1 MRPVSLRKTGLDV
14 LGERPW
20 GTHFCVFYETN
31 DDLVEILIPY
41 FKTGIENREFCFWV
55 LADDLTEDDA
65 RSALSRAVPR
75 SDRHL
80 IEKNVEFLGSDECY
94 LKGGAFNLD
103 RVTAEWGE
111 RLDRALAAGYEG
123 IRVSGYAGWLQTRE
137 WPDFWKY
144 EGSLNKSIVDLPMIV
159 LCTYP
164 LTGSSGSDILD
175 VAHTHQCAVSRR
187 GGNWEVIETAALK
200 EAKEEI
206 ERLNGELEQ
215 RVIDRTLELSV
226 AQGELSRVERLT
238 TMGRLAASITHE
250 IAQPISAMV
259 SNAESCLNWLTNPI
273 PDIDHARESVRAVVE
288 DGQRAT
294 DVFRSIRSLVQRA
307 EPRMVTLDI
316 NGVIGEVLVL
326 AHAELQNQDVL
337 VRADLKATLPRLRGD
352 RVQLQ
357 QVLLNLVTN
366 AIQAM
371 ADVRNRPRVLTI
383 RSKAHERDDI
393 LVEVEDS
400 GIGLDPTGIDHIF
413 ESMFTTKPDGMGMGL
428 SISRSIVAAHG
439 GRLWASPSDCFGAI
453 FRIVLPCEVSDTP
466 QNSEARGKVPIPG
479 IGAEASD

>member
-1 MRPVSLRKTGLDV
+1 MQRMPLRKTGLDV

-31 DDLVEILIPY
+31 DDLVQMLIPY
-41 FKTGIENREFCFWV
+41 FKTGIENGEFCFWV
-55 LADDLTEDDA
+55 LADDLTEDEA
-65 RSALSRAVPR
+65 KSALSRALPE

-80 IEKNVEFLGSDECY
+80 IETNIQFLGSDECY

-103 RVTAEWGE
+103 RVTAEWAE

-164 LTGSSGSDILD
+164 LPGSSGFDILD
-175 VAHTHQCAVSRR
+175 VAHTHQCAISRR

-206 ERLNGELEQ
+206 ERLKQGLEQ
-215 RVIDRTLELSV
+215 RVIERTRELSI
-226 AQGELSRVERLT
+226 AQGKLVQAERLT
-238 TMGRLAASITHE
+238 ALGRLAASITHE
-250 IAQPISAMV
+250 MAQPVTAMV
-259 SNAESCLNWLTNPI
+259 TNAGSCLRLLTNPI
-273 PDIDHARESVRAVVE
+273 PDLGEAREVARSVVE
-288 DGQRAT
+288 DGERAT
-294 DVFRSIRSLVQRA
+294 EVFKSIRALAQRA
-307 EPRMVTLDI
+307 EPRMATLDI
-316 NGVIGEVLVL
+316 NDVIGEVLVF
-326 AHAELQNQDVL
+326 ARAELQNLDVL
-337 VRADLKATLPRLRGD
+337 VRADLNATLPRLRGD

-371 ADVRNRPRVLTI
+371 SGVGDRPRILTI
-383 RSKAHERDDI
+383 RSQRCERDEI
-393 LVEVEDS
+393 LVEVEDT
-400 GIGLDPTGIDHIF
+400 GTGLDPNDIDQIF

-428 SISRSIVAAHG
+428 SISKSIVEAHG
-439 GRLWASPSDCFGAI
+439 GRLWASATDCFGAI
-453 FRIVLPCEVSDTP
+453 FRMVLPANASGDRSVSRTDL
-466 QNSEARGKVPIPG
+466 GPG
-479 IGAEASD
+479 R

>member
-1 MRPVSLRKTGLDV
+1 MEPIPLRKTGLDV

-31 DDLVEILIPY
+31 DDLLEMLIPY

-65 RSALSRAVPR
+65 MRALSRAVPR
-75 SDRHL
+75 SDRYL
-80 IEKNVEFLGSDECY
+80 IEKNIEFIGSDECY
-94 LKGGAFNLD
+94 LKGGTFNLD

-144 EGSLNKSIVDLPMIV
+144 EGSLNKSIVELPMIV

-164 LTGSSGSDILD
+164 LTGSTGADILD
-175 VAHTHQCAVSRR
+175 VAHTHRCAVSRR

-206 ERLNGELEQ
+206 ERLNEELEQ
-215 RVIDRTLELSV
+215 RVIDRTHELSI
-226 AQGELSRVERLT
+226 AQGELARVERLT

-250 IAQPISAMV
+250 IAQPVSAMV

-273 PDIDHARESVRAVVE
+273 PDVDRARASVRVVVE
-288 DGQRAT
+288 DGQRAA

-307 EPRMVTLDI
+307 EPRMVALDI
-316 NGVIGEVLVL
+316 NDVIEQVLVL
-326 AHAELQNQDVL
+326 ARGELQNQDVL
-337 VRADLKATLPRLRGD
+337 VCTDLKATLPRLRGD

-371 ADVRNRPRVLTI
+371 AEIRDRPRTLTV
-383 RSKAHERDDI
+383 RSQLHEGDGV
-393 LVEVEDS
+393 LVEVEDA
-400 GIGLDPTGIDHIF
+400 GIGLDPMSIEHIF

-439 GRLWASPSDCFGAI
+439 GRLWASPSDSGAI
-453 FRIVLPCEVSDTP
+453 FRIVLPSD
-466 QNSEARGKVPIPG
+466 V
-479 IGAEASD
+479 